1 MQKNAMLLMGLAL
14 AACATAPTAPPQA
27 GAPPT
32 EVAAPA
38 PVAPEAPPKPQQTD
52 AGRFRIAV
60 ASLDAPEIAAP
71 WVGKAEAA
79 GYRTELLAVE
89 IEGKTWHRVLL
100 PGYESLEAARAALP
114 FIAQDLGVSDAW
126 VTSRRRAPAPAA
138 AAVEQAAAEAPVAPV
153 AAEAVEAAEAPA
165 AAETAAEPAPQD

>member
-1 MQKNAMLLMGLAL
+1 MKKHAMLLMGLAL
-14 AACATAPTAPPQA
+14 AACATEPTAPPQVE
-27 GAPPT
+27 APPA

-38 PVAPEAPPKPQQTD
+38 PVAPEAPQKPQQTD

-60 ASLDAPEIAAP
+60 ASLAAPEIAAP

-100 PGYESLEAARAALP
+100 PGYESLDAARAALP

-138 AAVEQAAAEAPVAPV
+138 AAVEQAAAEAPVAAV
-153 AAEAVEAAEAPA
+153 AVEPAEAPEA
-165 AAETAAEPAPQD
+165 SALAAEPAPQD